1 VRGKGTG
8 MSETALYPVV
18 KRFLETAGFVVKG
31 EVCGCDILA
40 VRQDEPPLVVIV
52 ELKCRFNLELLLQ
65 AVNRLRPADEV
76 WLAVPLTRH
85 GHDRDP
91 RVRRLCRLVGLGLM
105 AVDAARDRVEI
116 IAAPGPYQPR
126 RDRRRRARLLAEHAR
141 RIGDPSPGGSTREP
155 IMTAYRQ
162 RALACAAGLNAG
174 SSRPRELRAAIPDA
188 GRILLRNV
196 YGWFERAERGRYRLS
211 ARGQAALARWPAPM
225 PQPIG

>member
-1 VRGKGTG
+1 MGLRPVANCPASDPIRPIQVPPRRANPRFRRAAAVICRVVRGKGTG

-85 GHDRDP
+85 GHD
-91 RVRRLCRLVGLGLM
+91 
-105 AVDAARDRVEI
+105 
-116 IAAPGPYQPR
+116 PR
-126 RDRRRRARLLAEHAR
+126 RRQQTELRPEPARQRAHKSSGIRRARPRGA
-141 RIGDPSPGGSTREP
+141 
-155 IMTAYRQ
+155 
-162 RALACAAGLNAG
+162 ACAKPRSALP
-174 SSRPRELRAAIPDA
+174 SRARASPRAARPA
-188 GRILLRNV
+188 
-196 YGWFERAERGRYRLS
+196 AARLCH
-211 ARGQAALARWPAPM
+211 
-225 PQPIG
+225 